1 MTATTA
7 LAGASVR
14 SYTRDKTSLFFTF
27 AFPLVFLLLFG
38 VLFRDQEVDGDGRPY
53 IAHIASGV
61 LSWGVANAAVFGAA
75 FTVMQWRRDDVLR
88 LIRLTPTRLG
98 SVLAAR
104 FLVAL
109 AICATQVLVFVA
121 TATLPAFGLR
131 LHDTWPLA
139 VPVLVVGVTAFLAL
153 GVIVGTWAETPEAV
167 AGICNVVMV
176 PMAFLSG
183 SFFPL
188 ASMPGYLQDVS
199 YALPLRHLN
208 DGVLAAFSG
217 QDATRTAVTACGIL
231 AAVMVAAAVVA
242 VRTFRWSART

>member
-1 MTATTA
+1 MTATNA

-27 AFPLVFLLLFG
+27 AFPLVFLALFG
-38 VLFRDQEVDGDGRPY
+38 ALFHAQSVDGDGRPY
-53 IAHIASGV
+53 ITHIASGV
-61 LSWGVANAAVFGAA
+61 LSWGVANAALFGAA

-109 AICATQVLVFVA
+109 AICATQVVIFVA
-121 TATLPAFGLR
+121 TASLPAFGLR
-131 LHDTWPLA
+131 LDHTWPLA
-139 VPVLVVGVTAFLAL
+139 VPVLAAGVTAFLVL
-153 GVIVGTWAETPEAV
+153 GVIVGTYADSPEAV

-188 ASMPGYLQDVS
+188 ASMPGYLQHVS
-199 YALPLRHLN
+199 RVLPLRYLN
-208 DGVLAAFSG
+208 DGVLAAVSG
-217 QDATRTAVTACGIL
+217 QDAARSALVGCAVLGAF
-231 AAVMVAAAVVA
+231 AVPAAVVA
-242 VRTFRWSART
+242 LRIFRWST